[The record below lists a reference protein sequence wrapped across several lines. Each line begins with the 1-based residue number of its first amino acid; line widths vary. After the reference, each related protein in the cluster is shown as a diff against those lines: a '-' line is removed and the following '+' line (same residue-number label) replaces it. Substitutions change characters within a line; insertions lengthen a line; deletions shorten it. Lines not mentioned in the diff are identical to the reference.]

1 MNDVQASEIQ
11 YTPRELLACVASR
24 LINDGESVFVGT
36 GLPLVGALLAQK
48 LQAPDMMAI
57 YECGAVDP
65 EPRVLPWSV
74 ACSWTYHKAPIIL
87 SMSSVFGHSRAGY
100 SDVGFLGGAQIDM
113 YGNINAT
120 VIGDY
125 DHPKVRLTGSGG
137 ANDIASLCERVI
149 FMGLHLP
156 ERFPQRVDYITTPG
170 FLDGPGARERAGL
183 LGEGPWR
190 VISHLGVMG
199 FDEETCRMKLISYHP
214 GVTPDV
220 IQQFTGFELVVP
232 GDVMETPKP
241 TEEELRVLRE
251 EVDPNQLFV
260 F

>member
-1 MNDVQASEIQ
+1 MNDLE
-11 YTPRELLACVASR
+11 YTPRELIVCAASR
-24 LINDGESVFVGT
+24 VLRDGESVFVGT
-36 GLPLVGALLAQK
+36 GLPLVSALLAQK
-48 LQAPDMMAI
+48 MHAPNMMAI

-65 EPRVLPWSV
+65 EPRELPWSV
-74 ACSWTYHKAPIIL
+74 ACSWTHYKAPVIL

-100 SDVGFLGGAQIDM
+100 ADVGFLGGAQIDM

-125 DHPKVRLTGSGG
+125 EHPKVRLTGSGG
-137 ANDIASLCERVI
+137 ANDIASLCQRVI

-156 ERFPQRVDYITTPG
+156 ERFPERCDYITTPG
-170 FLDGPGARERAGL
+170 FLDGPGAREKAGL
-183 LGEGPWR
+183 VGGGPWR

-214 GVTPDV
+214 GVTPEIV
-220 IQQFTGFELVVP
+220 QQFTGFELIIPDDVV
-232 GDVMETPKP
+232 ETPKP
-241 TEEELRVLRE
+241 TEEELRLLRE
-251 EVDPNQLFV
+251 EVDPNHLFC

>member
-1 MNDVQASEIQ
+1 MNDVQANEIQ
-11 YTPRELLACVASR
+11 YTPRELLACVAAR
-24 LINDGESVFVGT
+24 LIEDGESVFVGT
-36 GLPLVGALLAQK
+36 GLPLVGALLAHK
-48 LQAPDMMAI
+48 LYAPNMMAI

-74 ACSWTYHKAPIIL
+74 SGSWTYHKAPVLL
-87 SMSSVFGHSRAGY
+87 SMTSVFGHSRAGY
-100 SDVGFLGGAQIDM
+100 ADTGFLGGAQIDM

-125 DHPKVRLTGSGG
+125 RKPRVRLTGSGG
-137 ANDIASLCERVI
+137 ANDIASLCSKVI

-156 ERFPQRVDYITTPG
+156 ERFPERCDYITTPG
-170 FLDGPGARERAGL
+170 YLNGNGSRERAGL
-183 LGEGPWR
+183 VGGGPWR

-214 GVTPDV
+214 GVAPEV
-220 IQQFTGFELVVP
+220 IQQFTGFEMLIP
-232 GDVMETPKP
+232 NDVAETPKP
-241 TEEELRVLRE
+241 AEEELRVLRE
-251 EVDPNQLFV
+251 EVDPCQLFV

>member
-1 MNDVQASEIQ
+1 MSDDIQ

-24 LINDGESVFVGT
+24 LIQDGESVFVGT
-36 GLPLVGALLAQK
+36 GLPLVGSLLAQK
-48 LQAPDMMAI
+48 HHAPNMMAI
-57 YECGAVDP
+57 YESGSIDP
-65 EPRVLPWSV
+65 KPKHLPWSV
-74 ACSWTYHKAPIIL
+74 ADPWTFYKAPVIL

-100 SDVGFLGGAQIDM
+100 ADVGFLGGAQIDM

-120 VIGDY
+120 CIGPY
-125 DHPKVRLTGSGG
+125 DRPTVRLTGSGG
-137 ANDIASLCERVI
+137 ANDIASLCRRVI

-156 ERFPQRVDYITTPG
+156 QRFPEKCDYITTPG
-170 FLDGPGARERAGL
+170 FLGGPGEREKAGL
-183 LGEGPWR
+183 VGGGPWR

-214 GVTPDV
+214 GVTPEV
-220 IQQFTGFELVVP
+220 IQEFTGFELIIPDDVV
-232 GDVMETPKP
+232 ETPKP
-241 TEEELRVLRE
+241 TEEELRILRE

>member
-1 MNDVQASEIQ
+1 MSDFQ
-11 YTPRELLACVASR
+11 YTPRELLACVAAR
-24 LINDGESVFVGT
+24 LIKDGESVFVGT
-36 GLPLVGALLAQK
+36 GLPLVGALLAK
-48 LQAPDMMAI
+48 KMHAPNMMAI

-74 ACSWTYHKAPIIL
+74 SCSWTTYKAPIIL

-100 SDVGFLGGAQIDM
+100 ADVGFLGGAQIDM

-120 VIGDY
+120 CIGDY
-125 DHPKVRLTGSGG
+125 EHPRVRLTGSGG

-156 ERFPQRVDYITTPG
+156 ERLPERVDYITTPG
-170 FLDGPGARERAGL
+170 YLDGPGARERAGL
-183 LGEGPWR
+183 VGGGPWR
-190 VISHLGVMG
+190 AITHLGVMG

-214 GVTPDV
+214 GVTPEV
-220 IQQFTGFELVVP
+220 IQQFTGFELIIP
-232 GDVMETPKP
+232 DDVTETPKP
-241 TEEELRVLRE
+241 TEEELRILRE
-251 EVDPNQLFV
+251 EVDPCQLFC

>member
-1 MNDVQASEIQ
+1 MSEVQ
-11 YTPRELLACVASR
+11 YTPRELLACVAAR
-24 LINDGESVFVGT
+24 LIKDGESVFVGT
-36 GLPLVGALLAQK
+36 GLPLVGALLAHK
-48 LQAPDMMAI
+48 THAPNMMAI
-57 YECGAVDP
+57 YECGAVGP
-65 EPRVLPWSV
+65 EPRELPWSV
-74 ACSWTYHKAPIIL
+74 SGPWTYHRAPVLL

-100 SDVGFLGGAQIDM
+100 ADVGFLGGAQIDM

-120 VIGDY
+120 CIGDY
-125 DHPKVRLTGSGG
+125 ESPRVRLTGSGG

-156 ERFPQRVDYITTPG
+156 ERFPERCDYITTPG
-170 FLDGPGARERAGL
+170 FLDGPGAREKAGL
-183 LGEGPWR
+183 VGGGPWR

-214 GVTPDV
+214 GVTPEV
-220 IQQFTGFELVVP
+220 IQEFTGFELLIDD
-232 GDVMETPKP
+232 DVHETPKP
-241 TEEELRVLRE
+241 TEEELRILRE

>member
-1 MNDVQASEIQ
+1 MNDVE
-11 YTPRELLACVASR
+11 YTPRELIVCAAARV
-24 LINDGESVFVGT
+24 INDGESVFVGT

-48 LQAPDMMAI
+48 HHAPSMMAI

-65 EPRVLPWSV
+65 EPRELPWSV
-74 ACSWTYHKAPIIL
+74 ACAWTHYKAPIIL
-87 SMSSVFGHSRAGY
+87 SMSSVFGLSRAGY
-100 SDVGFLGGAQIDM
+100 ADVGFLGGAQIDM

-125 DHPKVRLTGSGG
+125 AHPKVRLTGSGG

-156 ERFPQRVDYITTPG
+156 ERFPEHCDYITTPG
-170 FLDGPGARERAGL
+170 YLDGPGGREKAGL
-183 LGEGPWR
+183 IGGGPWR

-199 FDEETCRMKLISYHP
+199 FDDETCRMKLLSYHP
-214 GVTPDV
+214 GVTPEIV
-220 IQQFTGFELVVP
+220 QQFTGFELIIA
-232 GDVMETPKP
+232 DDLEETPKP
-241 TEEELRVLRE
+241 TEEELRILRE
-251 EVDPNQLFV
+251 EVDPNHLFC

>member
-1 MNDVQASEIQ
+1 MAEMQ

-24 LINDGESVFVGT
+24 LICDGESVFVGT
-36 GLPLVGALLAQK
+36 GLPLVGALLAHK
-48 LQAPDMMAI
+48 IHAPNMMAV

-65 EPRVLPWSV
+65 EPRELPWSV
-74 ACSWTYHKAPIIL
+74 SGSWTYYKAPVL
-87 SMSSVFGHSRAGY
+87 LTMTSVFGHSRAGY
-100 SDVGFLGGAQIDM
+100 ADVGFLGGAQIDM

-120 VIGDY
+120 CIGDY
-125 DHPKVRLTGSGG
+125 EKPKVRLTGSGG
-137 ANDIASLCERVI
+137 ANDIASLCEKVI

-156 ERFPQRVDYITTPG
+156 ERFPEHCDYITTPG
-170 FLDGPGARERAGL
+170 YLDGKGAREREGL
-183 LGEGPWR
+183 VGRGPWR

-214 GVTPDV
+214 GVTPEV
-220 IQQFTGFELVVP
+220 IQEFTGFELLIP
-232 GDVMETPKP
+232 DDVLETPKP
-241 TEEELRVLRE
+241 TKDELRILRE